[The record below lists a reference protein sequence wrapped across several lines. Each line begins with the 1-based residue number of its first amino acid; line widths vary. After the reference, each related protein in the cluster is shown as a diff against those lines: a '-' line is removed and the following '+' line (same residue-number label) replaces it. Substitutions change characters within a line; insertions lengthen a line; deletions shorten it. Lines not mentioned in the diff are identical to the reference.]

1 MFRTAWRAGDRD
13 PKGARRDIAA
23 DLVFLGTAFR
33 ALVRRESLP
42 GWLRAMAA
50 GAGLLRGGA
59 YAAGFWRLRVFSALH
74 TWGNKAAGG
83 ALLAFPV
90 LGRLLGVPLAGT
102 LTAGICLV
110 SAGEELILTLGSPA
124 LDWDCRGLW
133 GITGP
138 GPGCPPGQA
147 PAGGPYSGRRP
158 RFWRRFR

>member
-13 PKGARRDIAA
+13 PKGARRDSAA

-59 YAAGFWRLRVFSALH
+59 YAAGFWRRRVFSALH

-90 LGRLLGVPLAGT
+90 LGRLLGVPLAGA
-102 LTAGICLV
+102 LTATAAGIAASVVL
-110 SAGEELILTLGSPA
+110 AGMLG
-124 LDWDCRGLW
+124 
-133 GITGP
+133 
-138 GPGCPPGQA
+138 
-147 PAGGPYSGRRP
+147 
-158 RFWRRFR
+158 